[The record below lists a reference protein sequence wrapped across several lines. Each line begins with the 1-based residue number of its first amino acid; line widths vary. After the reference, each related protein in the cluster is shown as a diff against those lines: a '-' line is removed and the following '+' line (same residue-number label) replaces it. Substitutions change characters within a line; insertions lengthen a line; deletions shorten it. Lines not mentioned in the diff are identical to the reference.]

1 MAEFEKAA
9 VKPFYEDAPLDIDFQ
24 KRLKSV
30 VVTDLDMLEKICNQ
44 ENKIVAFD
52 TETTGLVYYK
62 DHIVGCSMSF
72 NGESGFY
79 VPLRHEQPDGTPAT
93 FNLPIKESL
102 HLIYEKLLKRN
113 QVILYN
119 SCFDLTMIGQELDK
133 IGVDFTDIENVKFL
147 DAQCLVYFL
156 EPEIKKNGLKWAA
169 RHFLGRISPEF
180 LQVLGVTKKSIKTKG
195 KHFGHINP
203 WQEVTIE
210 PQFIELKGAKKKLTE
225 ADVLHNSDMLE
236 IGTYTTTG
244 AIYAVCHDDQTEVL
258 TSSGWVRWSEY
269 SGITPLATV
278 NLETDLIEY
287 QEPIG
292 LTKYHYEGDMV
303 HYKAKALD
311 FCVTPNHRMLVYKAQ
326 NKAKGVIKKEIK
338 DFNMYEKLYYQP
350 KGKAS
355 GNNFELLTSQGV
367 LLNTNQVAKLTA
379 LVLADGWVRSRS
391 EKSRGYQVGVAL
403 SKYKNYEEIKTFLK
417 SLGLRSNFY
426 RKTNITES
434 WIISDKNIWDLLRP
448 CCEGGSRGKYIPDFI
463 KAMSSSDLSDFIHF
477 YNMTDGSTH
486 NGVHQLFTTSTRM
499 KDDLQEVLLLTGR
512 HSCIYTRKPKDA
524 YIGDRLIAKENCAD
538 LYFLYFSDKKQSVG
552 VTRDTS
558 RGNWKNIAYNGY
570 VYCAEVPNHTLITR
584 RNGKILISG
593 NCDSSNTYALYEKL
607 CPVVQDMQMQH
618 NKTTLDPFAFVTDS
632 RLAKAMLHYKHTPI
646 SIDSKLMGNFLED
659 VENQIE
665 ETETKIFEIAGKPF
679 NISSTPQ
686 KREIFQSL
694 GINTGVETKTGM
706 SVSVSALAN
715 VNHPIVDLLTKRSHL
730 EKRRSAYFE
739 PLSKEQISRINYKTC
754 AVATG
759 RLASGKGNEIENT
772 YFSSISVQTLPKSK
786 MCLYEAVY
794 VGENNSDPENIL
806 GYKFH
811 PVTPTYAEG
820 NPDKIYVE
828 GFSQELNVRN
838 SLCAPHHI
846 YVETPTEKLDFGF
859 DIIKAE
865 NYIRAN
871 NLEPERLICEKSN
884 DWYVCSLDISAEE
897 LAIIANLSK
906 EPNFIEPLLQR
917 ADLHRYMAQKM
928 FPEFDSVDK
937 ATQKNLRKK
946 AKSGN
951 FGLAY
956 RGSHLALRDIES
968 EEEQLKIYNA
978 WWSNMPIYRQWQ
990 QERINEMMMFTEGD
1004 AINHY
1009 GRKRRFKHLLT
1020 TGRQSD
1026 TNSAIR
1032 AACNHYV
1039 QGLGADYIRIC
1050 MGRFYEEI
1058 LKENKNFNEIRFVAS
1073 IHDELAFAIRKD
1085 VLDKWLFKVM
1095 TIMETSYPQEFIV
1108 PFISNAQIGPTFG
1121 FGFDFDYERDPE
1133 TFKLIEGSK
1142 LRLRV

>member
-30 VVTDLDMLEKICNQ
+30 VVTDLNMLEKICNQ

-244 AIYAVCHDDQTEVL
+244 AIY
-258 TSSGWVRWSEY
+258 
-269 SGITPLATV
+269 GI
-278 NLETDLIEY
+278 N
-287 QEPIG
+287 
-292 LTKYHYEGDMV
+292 
-303 HYKAKALD
+303 
-311 FCVTPNHRMLVYKAQ
+311 
-326 NKAKGVIKKEIK
+326 
-338 DFNMYEKLYYQP
+338 
-350 KGKAS
+350 
-355 GNNFELLTSQGV
+355 
-367 LLNTNQVAKLTA
+367 
-379 LVLADGWVRSRS
+379 
-391 EKSRGYQVGVAL
+391 
-403 SKYKNYEEIKTFLK
+403 
-417 SLGLRSNFY
+417 
-426 RKTNITES
+426 
-434 WIISDKNIWDLLRP
+434 
-448 CCEGGSRGKYIPDFI
+448 
-463 KAMSSSDLSDFIHF
+463 
-477 YNMTDGSTH
+477 
-486 NGVHQLFTTSTRM
+486 
-499 KDDLQEVLLLTGR
+499 
-512 HSCIYTRKPKDA
+512 
-524 YIGDRLIAKENCAD
+524 
-538 LYFLYFSDKKQSVG
+538 
-552 VTRDTS
+552 
-558 RGNWKNIAYNGY
+558 
-570 VYCAEVPNHTLITR
+570 
-584 RNGKILISG
+584 
-593 NCDSSNTYALYEKL
+593 DSANTYALYEKL

-794 VGENNSDPENIL
+794 VGEDNSDPENIL

-906 EPNFIEPLLQR
+906 EPNFIEPLLKR
-917 ADLHRYMAQKM
+917 EDLHRCYSDDTEFLTENGFKKFDDIAPNEKIAQYHPDGTIDYVLPTDRHESYAEEMIEIKNNYIDLKVTPNHRMLYRTSKINPYRVKEMKDLLGKNFLMQTTARDLTGEDRIEAFKFPSTEIKGREYNKNLSFDPDLFIEFLGFFLGDGHVSIATCDKGNSYRVHISQSTKEQKHSKYLLDLNTRMGDFFAVYTDTKNNVVRLERNHIALCKWLLENTKDAEGNRCIPRWIFGLSHRQRELFLQAFIKAQGHSSKRPNRNFSMIYAETEGLFQDLLRLSFLQGYHTHKYPSHATIKGYMFGIHLRDFDGVKKEHIKKISEKCRVVCFSVPSSFLVVKRNNRICISGNSMAQKM
-928 FPEFDSVDK
+928 FPEFATADK

-956 RGSHLALRDIES
+956 RGSHLALRDIDS
-968 EEEQLKIYNA
+968 EEEQLRVYNA

-1020 TGRQSD
+1020 TGRQGD

-1050 MGRFYEEI
+1050 MSRFYDEI

-1121 FGFDFDYERDPE
+1121 FGFDFDYDRDPK